1 MGEVYKARDTNLKRA
16 VAVKVLP
23 ASVAADVDR
32 LARFQREAEV
42 LAALNHPNIAAIY
55 DLERSGATTALVME
69 LVEGPTLTD
78 RIAQGPVPIE
88 EALSI
93 AKKIAEA
100 LEAAHEQGIIH
111 RDLKPA
117 NIKVRSDGTVKVLDF
132 GLAKAIDPPAS
143 SPNMSQ
149 SPTMATPAMTAASMI
164 LGTAAY
170 MSPEQ
175 ARGKPVDKRS
185 DIWAFGCVLYEML
198 SGLPAFDG
206 QTVTDVLAAIV
217 AREADFE
224 RLPGQTPSGVR
235 QLLHR
240 CLQKE
245 PKQRLRDIGDARLEI
260 DTCLGSRHLRL
271 ATNQVPAVRWL
282 RVLPW
287 ALAGTG
293 VLLALASFGFSFRS
307 TSAPI
312 TRMVQ
317 VEALIGADVS
327 LVGPSGPATILSP
340 DGSLLAFVGRRSGEA
355 QQLYVRRLDQL
366 QATALAGTADARGPF
381 FAPDGQWIAFF
392 AGGKLKKVPVAGGTV
407 VIICDAPDGR
417 GGTWSEDNSII
428 FNPSQAGGISL
439 PRVSAAGG
447 APQPLTTLADGEVT
461 HRWPQVLPGGHAV
474 LYTTSKNLGSYNDGS
489 IVAQPLPNG
498 TRKILIQGGYFGRFM
513 PSGHLTYIHD
523 GRLFAVPIDINKLE
537 LGGSPVPILE
547 HVSSSTTR
555 GFAQFDV
562 SSTGTA
568 VYLPGGVAEL
578 SRPIQWLT
586 SDGTTAPLRAMPSD
600 WSNLRLSPDGLRVAV
615 DIYDGKQT
623 DVWLYEWTRDALT
636 PLTFDQAEDWM
647 PVWTP
652 DAQRVV
658 FRSARDLAFN
668 LYWQRADGTGTAE
681 RLTRSANPQVP
692 SSWHPSGKVLAL
704 VETNPATSTDI
715 MLLSVEGDGPTGV
728 LRTPTAFLN
737 TPAAEAAPAFSPDGQ
752 WIAYT
757 SNESGREGVYVRPYP
772 GPGGQWLIAP
782 EGSEPTWSRTRR
794 ELFYL
799 RSDQRLMVSPYNV
812 EGHSFRAET
821 PRVWSASRLA
831 SRSRGLIGDGRAFDL
846 HPDGKRI
853 AGVWAPESQ
862 AELQNSVVVVF
873 NIFDELRRMAQTTR

>member
-132 GLAKAIDPPAS
+132 GLAKAIDPPAL

-240 CLQKE
+240 CLQKD

-366 QATALAGTADARGPF
+366 QATA
-381 FAPDGQWIAFF
+381 
-392 AGGKLKKVPVAGGTV
+392 
-407 VIICDAPDGR
+407 
-417 GGTWSEDNSII
+417 
-428 FNPSQAGGISL
+428 
-439 PRVSAAGG
+439 
-447 APQPLTTLADGEVT
+447 
-461 HRWPQVLPGGHAV
+461 
-474 LYTTSKNLGSYNDGS
+474 
-489 IVAQPLPNG
+489 G
-498 TRKILIQGGYFGRFM
+498 TRGHGR
-513 PSGHLTYIHD
+513 
-523 GRLFAVPIDINKLE
+523 R
-537 LGGSPVPILE
+537 
-547 HVSSSTTR
+547 
-555 GFAQFDV
+555 
-562 SSTGTA
+562 
-568 VYLPGGVAEL
+568 
-578 SRPIQWLT
+578 SRPIL
-586 SDGTTAPLRAMPSD
+586 
-600 WSNLRLSPDGLRVAV
+600 
-615 DIYDGKQT
+615 
-623 DVWLYEWTRDALT
+623 
-636 PLTFDQAEDWM
+636 
-647 PVWTP
+647 
-652 DAQRVV
+652 
-658 FRSARDLAFN
+658 
-668 LYWQRADGTGTAE
+668 
-681 RLTRSANPQVP
+681 
-692 SSWHPSGKVLAL
+692 
-704 VETNPATSTDI
+704 
-715 MLLSVEGDGPTGV
+715 
-728 LRTPTAFLN
+728 
-737 TPAAEAAPAFSPDGQ
+737 
-752 WIAYT
+752 
-757 SNESGREGVYVRPYP
+757 
-772 GPGGQWLIAP
+772 
-782 EGSEPTWSRTRR
+782 RTRR
-794 ELFYL
+794 TMDRVLCRRETQESSCRGRHGGDYL
-799 RSDQRLMVSPYNV
+799 RCARRSRRNV
-812 EGHSFRAET
+812 E
-821 PRVWSASRLA
+821 
-831 SRSRGLIGDGRAFDL
+831 RG
-846 HPDGKRI
+846 
-853 AGVWAPESQ
+853 
-862 AELQNSVVVVF
+862 
-873 NIFDELRRMAQTTR
+873 